1 MEVKE
6 KKKEKK
12 LVMFGT
18 GKDRPCAV
26 ASKSTEN
33 PVKLY
38 LSAKETKQKYGVN
51 IWALVSYPGQN
62 YRYKSI
68 MEK

>member
-1 MEVKE
+1 
-6 KKKEKK
+6 
-12 LVMFGT
+12 MFRT